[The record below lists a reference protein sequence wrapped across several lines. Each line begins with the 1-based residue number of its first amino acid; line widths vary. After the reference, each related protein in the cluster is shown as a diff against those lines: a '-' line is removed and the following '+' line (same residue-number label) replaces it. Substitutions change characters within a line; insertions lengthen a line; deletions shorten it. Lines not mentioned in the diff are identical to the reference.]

1 MNPDKRKALY
11 ILGNKL
17 NVEQIRPKLKDH
29 CKLRHAWATR
39 EAAYQAKLKLA
50 AGNKITIYEVEG
62 SELKPR
68 RVVKYSK
75 YPLAFVDKQRALDYL
90 ESIKQEFDYTI
101 TKSSI
106 SVFYGEEEFT
116 MTASDKRFPIVAKA
130 CLEGDFGTIMK
141 MADFKSVL
149 ADNNIDYDNN
159 KTHDGEDIPEGFKN
173 NVTKCLKHDPN
184 SPAVKNFWNR
194 LEKNPDQG
202 VRENLYK
209 FLAYHGMALVED
221 GRFLAYKYVNSHF
234 YDQYTGTV
242 DWGIGNR
249 VVQER
254 STVVANPNMP
264 CSSGLHVGAWAY
276 VQSSSTI
283 IIVCVDP
290 EHVVSVPNDYSHQKM
305 RCCEAISVK
314 TTDSIVEDMIVP
326 SSFVPEP
333 VNTVMA
339 PNVAASV

>member
-11 ILGNKL
+11 LLDEEL
-17 NVEQIRPKLKDH
+17 NVKQIRPKLREH
-29 CKLRHAWATR
+29 CKFRHAWT
-39 EAAYQAKLKLA
+39 AKEDALKASLKLA
-50 AGNKITIYEVEG
+50 NGNKITIYEVEG
-62 SELKPR
+62 NELKSR
-68 RVVKYSK
+68 RIVKYSK

-90 ESIKQEFDYTI
+90 ESIKQQFDYTI

-141 MADFKSVL
+141 MADFKAILSES
-149 ADNNIDYDNN
+149 NIDYDNN
-159 KTHDGEDIPEGFKN
+159 KTHDGEEIPKGFRD

-194 LEKNPDQG
+194 LEKNPEQG

-221 GRFLAYKYVNSHF
+221 GRFLAYKYVNSNF
-234 YDQYTGTV
+234 YDQHTGSV
-242 DWGIGNR
+242 DWGVGNR
-249 VVQER
+249 VQQER
-254 STVVANPNMP
+254 STVVVNPDVA
-264 CSSGLHVGAWAY
+264 CSSGLHVGAWDY
-276 VQSSSTI
+276 VRGNRTK

-290 EHVVSVPNDYSHQKM
+290 KHVVSVPNDYSHQKM

-333 VNTVMA
+333 VKTVMA